1 MCGIV
6 GIVGTAN
13 ISDHL
18 FRCIKNLEYRGY
30 DSCGVAILSEEGIE
44 VRKNVGA
51 VDEVNKTE
59 HLTEPQGHV
68 GIAHTRWATHGGVTQ
83 TNSHPHLSGD
93 GAFAVIHNGI
103 ISNYR
108 QLREELQT
116 KGHLFVSQTDTE
128 VIPHLLE
135 EMYRQ
140 EQDVEQALL
149 KTIARLEGTY
159 AFAFVTTHDPAKVF
173 CARKESP
180 LVLGIGSD
188 GMFLA
193 SDINSF
199 IEYTRDIVILNDYE
213 YALITSD
220 SYLIKDVKTGE
231 RIPRAIQTITWSPE
245 AAQKGGFP
253 TFMLKEIHEQPTS
266 IRTVLSIEQAQIHQ
280 LAAMIH
286 EHQRTYLVGV
296 GTTYYVA
303 LVAQYYFA
311 SLAKTFLPALSSDEF
326 EYAAEVDRNT
336 LFVCNSQSGETYDTL
351 KALRFAKQR
360 GAASAGIVNVIGSS
374 ISREVDLAIMQSS
387 GPEIC
392 VLSTKAAVAQ
402 MTILLRVAL
411 ELGKIKGVLSEQQYQ
426 ESQLHLKD
434 LPEAIQWV
442 LDQRMSVIRKIATA
456 HCHIK
461 NWLFLGRGIY
471 MAAAMEAALKMKEVT
486 YQHAE
491 GMPGGFMKHGTIS
504 LIDKEMNTLV
514 LVPPQCEKEL
524 YEATMS
530 NVEEVKAR
538 GGFIVG
544 FHYGQTDSRFNEEVI
559 FRDVPSML
567 APLLELVAGQLFAY
581 YSAVTLGRNIDK
593 PRSLAKSVTVA

>member
-1 MCGIV
+1 M
-6 GIVGTAN
+6 ASLN
-13 ISDHL
+13 
-18 FRCIKNLEYRGY
+18 
-30 DSCGVAILSEEGIE
+30 
-44 VRKNVGA
+44 
-51 VDEVNKTE
+51 
-59 HLTEPQGHV
+59 
-68 GIAHTRWATHGGVTQ
+68 TRWNNAWRRQ
-83 TNSHPHLSGD
+83 RKANSHPHLSGD
-93 GAFAVIHNGI
+93 VAFAVIHNGI

-108 QLREELQT
+108 QLREEFRN
-116 KGHLFVSQTDTE
+116 KGRSSFVSQTDTE

-135 EMYRQ
+135 ETYQQ
-140 EQDVEQALL
+140 EQDIERALL

-220 SYLIKDVKTGE
+220 SYLIKDVNTGE

-253 TFMLKEIHEQPTS
+253 TFMLKEIHEQPDS
-266 IRTVLSIEQAQIHQ
+266 IRTVLSIEPEQIQQ
-280 LAAMIH
+280 LAKMIH

-374 ISREVDLAIMQSS
+374 ISREVDLADYAEFRP
-387 GPEIC
+387 GNLCC
-392 VLSTKAAVAQ
+392 VLSTKAALAQ

-544 FHYGQTDSRFNEEVI
+544 FHYGEPDSRFNEEVI
-559 FRDVPSML
+559 FCEVASIL